1 MPIRR
6 WTIDPRLREFRHI
19 VYGEL
24 PEFVPFDSEE
34 GEELMSSLADGTV
47 VPE

>member
-1 MPIRR
+1 M
-6 WTIDPRLREFRHI
+6 REFRHI

-34 GEELMSSLADGTV
+34 GGRPDVDDS
-47 VPE
+47 